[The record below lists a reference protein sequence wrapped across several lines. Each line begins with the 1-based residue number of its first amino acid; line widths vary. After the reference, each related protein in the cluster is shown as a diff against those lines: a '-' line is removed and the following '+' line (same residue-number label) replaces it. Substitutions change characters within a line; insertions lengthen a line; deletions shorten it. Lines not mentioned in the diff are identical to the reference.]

1 MAHPNRHDARRQQ
14 PIAPMNRQATVMNT
28 ATQTAIR
35 PVIRGSKWEPF
46 TGNDCQVTLIV
57 AWNTA
62 AAKTLLAV
70 LL

>member
-1 MAHPNRHDARRQQ
+1 
-14 PIAPMNRQATVMNT
+14 MNRQATVMNT
-28 ATQTAIR
+28 ATQTVIR